1 MASGIKH
8 GPFVPA
14 NNARPRSGPSIPP
27 FRRQSSS
34 LVVPPYRYVDS
45 TYLLYFSL
53 LRKHRG
59 CGGILPILGRTGMQA
74 SQRANASLF
83 RFFSSSCAL
92 FCSFLHFFALTENS
106 TLFFSSDSALFAKK
120 PGGGVP
126 LPPNFNMDS
135 NSRRENVNYNKLSG
149 SIST

>member
-1 MASGIKH
+1 MVWCIKH

-14 NNARPRSGPSIPP
+14 NKACPQSGHSNPP

-34 LVVPPYRYVDS
+34 LVVTPYRYVDS

-106 TLFFSSDSALFAKK
+106 TLFFSSNSALFVKK
-120 PGGGVP
+120 HRGGVP
-126 LPPNFNMDS
+126 HFA
-135 NSRRENVNYNKLSG
+135 
-149 SIST
+149 